1 METQQIRPNWQTRL
15 KERVRTAFNGQKPS
29 AIQHDQSGLTVT
41 VFDADGSVTTTM
53 VKWQDV
59 NGAVAFKRDC
69 YTVDQIRIGF
79 TTEKGGIVV
88 TEDMEG
94 WEALIDLLPSYL
106 PGTLDS
112 ADWWGKVA
120 QPPFATN
127 PTTLFP
133 AR

>member
-1 METQQIRPNWQTRL
+1 M
-15 KERVRTAFNGQKPS
+15 PS

-41 VFDADGSVTTTM
+41 VFDADGSVTTTK

-59 NGAVAFKRDC
+59 NGAVAYKRDC
-69 YTVDQIRIGF
+69 YTVDQIRVGF
-79 TTEKGGIVV
+79 TTEKGEIVV

-94 WEALIDLLPSYL
+94 WEALIDVLPSYL
-106 PGTLDS
+106 PGTLNR

-127 PTTLFP
+127 PTTLFS